1 MVTLAAALK
10 AIVTATS
17 RISTY
22 CMAEPNAGCMAEPNA
37 GALMK
42 VPNGARALRLW
53 QGVRS
58 PGQARRSGRARPCPG
73 CRDRRRPPWRDG
85 QPGQRHACRFR
96 CPGPANRFLHP
107 GSLGSTSR
115 AEGSTYTQAW
125 LPSPWFAALVLLFRG
140 DAGDVASVRNQRRGQ
155 IAASRSWGHFKICA
169 LNRVFVDK

>member
-22 CMAEPNAGCMAEPNA
+22 CMAEPNA

-140 DAGDVASVRNQRRGQ
+140 DAGDVASVRNQRIGQ